1 MRARLW
7 LPLGIAGVALIA
19 SGCGGGTEESEPEG
33 GATIPIQITAANFA
47 FAPDAIDVEP
57 GELVEIV
64 LVNEDDTA
72 HSFTAEGIDLVAQP
86 GERISGELTA
96 SAVDIP
102 FRCKFHPQMT
112 GVLSTEGT
120 TGGGT
125 EADPATDDQDID
137 Y

>member
-7 LPLGIAGVALIA
+7 LPIGIAGVALIA
-19 SGCGGGTEESEPEG
+19 SGCGGGTDEAEPEG

-72 HSFTAEGIDLVAQP
+72 HSFTAEGIDLVAQA
-86 GERISGELTA
+86 GESISGELTA

-102 FRCKFHPQMT
+102 FRCKFHPQVT
-112 GVLSTEGT
+112 GLLSTEGT
-120 TGGGT
+120 TGGGGAPT
-125 EADPATDDQDID
+125 PADQDID